1 MTIATVQLIMGGL
14 GILTGL
20 LIALFGPGRR
30 WIRWLL
36 AIATGAG
43 VAITGWPKLWLVES
57 SPQFQLHQSLLFASV
72 VVLVSLL
79 TIMLLYPSRGTKRR
93 NQDEAARL
101 ASLSTAQSEVHG
113 ATDSAVTTS
122 PEMALEE
129 LTDAQEPG
137 RDPIALQ
144 LDKSPTA
151 MIANQE
157 EHALMH
163 LLPTAKQP
171 STSNNLT
178 DSTEASEAT
187 ETNNVND
194 ADASEPLLVETT
206 SNAPSIDEVI
216 EKQIDKPVNDQD
228 AAGSAD
234 VVSLDERRTKRE
246 GEVAADSLD
255 LSDSEELY
263 QAMRDA
269 EAELELPEDSTW
281 LDDDVDTELEAR
293 PADYQR
299 SNAMQA
305 AMNEDI
311 EDAEILAI
319 NDSMDTDAA
328 TADLPVSEDYEI
340 NSDLTEIDLAADEL
354 AASDAESVDVALE
367 AAESRDASYEV
378 SQDNR
383 PPLAAPAPTL
393 EAALTAQRHSIAQLS
408 SDTDTLANR
417 LQEWRKLS
425 DEQEQT
431 AWQSSLRQGQTVQH
445 QQQRILAENNFRSAA
460 VDLIRTQRDVMRQ
473 LMTQIGTLGEQREED
488 LASMTAL
495 QETSVNQQRL
505 ARQAALLA
513 RKAAADKQTLMNTLR
528 QEQTAHARTKS
539 AAKRAMDIARDA
551 VDKLAG
557 HERRLGYTSDRKN
570 PDTQG

>member
-1 MTIATVQLIMGGL
+1 
-14 GILTGL
+14 
-20 LIALFGPGRR
+20 
-30 WIRWLL
+30 
-36 AIATGAG
+36 
-43 VAITGWPKLWLVES
+43 
-57 SPQFQLHQSLLFASV
+57 
-72 VVLVSLL
+72 
-79 TIMLLYPSRGTKRR
+79 
-93 NQDEAARL
+93 
-101 ASLSTAQSEVHG
+101 
-113 ATDSAVTTS
+113 
-122 PEMALEE
+122 
-129 LTDAQEPG
+129 
-137 RDPIALQ
+137 
-144 LDKSPTA
+144 
-151 MIANQE
+151 
-157 EHALMH
+157 
-163 LLPTAKQP
+163 
-171 STSNNLT
+171 
-178 DSTEASEAT
+178 
-187 ETNNVND
+187 
-194 ADASEPLLVETT
+194 
-206 SNAPSIDEVI
+206 
-216 EKQIDKPVNDQD
+216 
-228 AAGSAD
+228 
-234 VVSLDERRTKRE
+234 
-246 GEVAADSLD
+246 
-255 LSDSEELY
+255 
-263 QAMRDA
+263 
-269 EAELELPEDSTW
+269 
-281 LDDDVDTELEAR
+281 
-293 PADYQR
+293 
-299 SNAMQA
+299 
-305 AMNEDI
+305 
-311 EDAEILAI
+311 
-319 NDSMDTDAA
+319 MDTDAA